1 MYLSYTN
8 TLNKTNH
15 FAIIDH
21 MSSSAVTTTEETP
34 SVTTTLM
41 EHVAHSFFYE
51 KINNFLYIASSTIQR
66 FHLET
71 RKWIPLVVNISTIDE
86 PEDGVATGSTI
97 YAMWYDVSTKYMYA
111 VGRDISHF
119 VHRMWIPPV
128 TGDEDELT
136 TTPTTVRRKISKKQW
151 RTFISFPISNFHYK
165 LEIFSKKT
173 HQSTTEHFLARA
185 KTRHDLIPFFFNG
198 KMWQLL
204 RPFNH
209 DEHEHEDQQML
220 MITHPSNTTTNK

>member
-1 MYLSYTN
+1 MSLPSKTTFPCQWVDEVGRGTHAHNPTIHCITYDISNQIIYLAGNMNPYILYFVEIASLGAPTTGVQLPIRPWVIADSQSLLLGISVETHSIWFDNHYEGNSMYLSYTN

-97 YAMWYDVSTKYMYA
+97 YAMWYDVSTK
-111 VGRDISHF
+111 
-119 VHRMWIPPV
+119 
-128 TGDEDELT
+128 
-136 TTPTTVRRKISKKQW
+136 
-151 RTFISFPISNFHYK
+151 
-165 LEIFSKKT
+165 
-173 HQSTTEHFLARA
+173 
-185 KTRHDLIPFFFNG
+185 
-198 KMWQLL
+198 
-204 RPFNH
+204 
-209 DEHEHEDQQML
+209 
-220 MITHPSNTTTNK
+220 